1 MTADIILFVPRSN
14 HKADRAFWKGHEPIE
29 IMAVEILNDD
39 AFKFGETEYVALQ
52 KDPA

>member
-1 MTADIILFVPRSN
+1 MSADIILFVPRAN
-14 HKADRAFWKGHEPIE
+14 PKADRAFWKGPEPIE

-39 AFKFGETEYVALQ
+39 AFKFGDAEFVAPQ